1 MRITVIDNG
10 RSQKKMF
17 FVSRSLLLQH
27 MKYFENVLAD
37 YAKNDKINITIHCD
51 IGVFSWL
58 LDYMTALESNGPR
71 NETNA
76 GNLPGMP

>member
-1 MRITVIDNG
+1 
-10 RSQKKMF
+10 
-17 FVSRSLLLQH
+17 

-58 LDYMTALESNGPR
+58 LDYMTALESKGPR
-71 NETNA
+71 IVSKT
-76 GNLPGMP
+76 GMT